1 MILSDFL
8 SRQTQDM
15 SDPHEII
22 PISFNMYKAL
32 QKNYYKNNLIDR
44 YLVQM

>member
-1 MILSDFL
+1 
-8 SRQTQDM
+8 M
-15 SDPHEII
+15 SDPQEII

-32 QKNYYKNNLIDR
+32 QENYYKNDLIDR